1 MGIGLATGWP
11 DTPSGGPLQQGR
23 RQSSTKPPVGNPT
36 GGFVFSTAHK
46 ANRTYFEDRT
56 MISYRTYQT
65 YYRSSDWRFSRFAN
79 ALIPLLRTP
88 R

>member
-1 MGIGLATGWP
+1 M
-11 DTPSGGPLQQGR
+11 
-23 RQSSTKPPVGNPT
+23 KPPVGNPT

-46 ANRTYFEDRT
+46 ANRTYIEDRT

-65 YYRSSDWRFSRFAN
+65 YCRNSDWRFSRFDA
-79 ALIPLLRTP
+79 AQTPLNRTP